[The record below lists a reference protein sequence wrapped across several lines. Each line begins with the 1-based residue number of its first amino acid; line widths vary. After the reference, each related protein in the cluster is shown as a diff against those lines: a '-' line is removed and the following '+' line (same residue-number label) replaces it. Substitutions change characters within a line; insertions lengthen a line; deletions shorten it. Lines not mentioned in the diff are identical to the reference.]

1 MTSLARPL
9 RRAAPASAVVAGLIA
24 VLIGITSSAA
34 IVFTAAKAAG
44 ATSEELASWML
55 VLGIGMGITCIG
67 LSLRYRTP
75 VVTAWSTPGAALMA
89 TGLEGVTMAQAV
101 GAFVISA
108 SLITLSGATGWFER
122 IMDRIPVALAAGLLA
137 GVLVQFG
144 TQLFST
150 MHSSFA
156 VVFPMFATYLLCRRW
171 LPRYAVIAALAVGTT
186 ASAAEGSLH
195 LDKVQLAVAAPVFTT
210 PEFSWQVIIS
220 VALPLF
226 VVTMASQNLPGVAVL
241 RNDKYDVP
249 ISPLIGWTGGVNL
262 LLAPFGC
269 FGLNLAAITAAICT
283 GREAHEDQDRRYLA
297 AVWAGVFYLCV
308 GIFGGAVGSLLTA
321 LPAALVLGIAGLGLL
336 GTIAGSLTSAL
347 SDDTWRE
354 SAVITFLA
362 TASGVTLLGIG
373 SAFWGLLAGL
383 LTALVTQGG
392 RRSRQAAPQGR
403 TVWAQS
409 PKPGKPV
416 PEERR

>member
-1 MTSLARPL
+1 
-9 RRAAPASAVVAGLIA
+9 

-44 ATSEELASWML
+44 ATSDELASWML
-55 VLGIGMGITCIG
+55 VLGIGMGVTCIG

-89 TGLEGVTMAQAV
+89 SGLKGVTMAQAV
-101 GAFVISA
+101 GAFVVSA
-108 SLITLSGATGWFER
+108 AFITLSGVTGRFER
-122 IMDRIPVALAAGLLA
+122 IMDRIPVPLTAGLLA

-150 MHSSFA
+150 MHGGFA

-171 LPRYAVIAALAVGTT
+171 LPRYAVLAALAVGAT
-186 ASAAEGSLH
+186 AAATEGSLQ
-195 LDKVQLAVAAPVFTT
+195 LGKVELAVAAPIFTA
-210 PEFSWQVIIS
+210 PEFSWQVIVS
-220 VALPLF
+220 VGLPLF
-226 VVTMASQNLPGVAVL
+226 IVTMASQNLPGVAVL
-241 RNDKYDVP
+241 RNEGYGVP

-283 GREAHEDQDRRYLA
+283 GREAHEDRDRRYLA

-336 GTIAGSLTSAL
+336 GTIAGSLSSAL
-347 SDDTWRE
+347 SDEKWRE
-354 SAVITFLA
+354 SAVVTFLA
-362 TASGVTLLGIG
+362 TASGMTLLGIG

-383 LTALVTQGG
+383 LTALVTRGG
-392 RRSRQAAPQGR
+392 RRVLDTTPQR
-403 TVWAQS
+403 PTVRAES
-409 PKPGKPV
+409 PKV
-416 PEERR
+416 PEKTLPGEPI